1 MGFARATEDFI
12 RQTKGMPKGSKLDT
26 SDKVIASAVG
36 GALGVWNM
44 PLEVIRVEMQ
54 SMNKLQDGSARP
66 QKLTMLSTLKY
77 IYKGKRVAHS
87 LSFSTL
93 QNPAFR
99 FPNGRRHIVVS
110 SPRTTTPVL
119 TYSFTLKENGVKG
132 LFRGATPRIGLG
144 VWRVSRSLSS
154 TGTQSPS

>member
-54 SMNKLQDGSARP
+54 SLKTLPEGTARP

-77 IYKGKRVAHS
+77 IYKGK
-87 LSFSTL
+87 
-93 QNPAFR
+93 
-99 FPNGRRHIVVS
+99 
-110 SPRTTTPVL
+110 
-119 TYSFTLKENGVKG
+119 FT
-132 LFRGATPRIGLG
+132 ICC
-144 VWRVSRSLSS
+144 
-154 TGTQSPS
+154 